1 MVFHGRHFVQLRVL
15 RKWQVIEVIEVSGL
29 AFCSFFRDFNGRPKS
44 DQILGSSGHGIRLWF
59 SLVGVF
65 VGCPFLRPRGPIE
78 VIEMIEVIEVIR
90 WAAGRRYVA
99 QGLRWGG
106 RVEAILDSWCFG
118 HGGGMGF
125 TYGLAVFLKVPILVF
140 PIRPHFKILAFRF

>member
-1 MVFHGRHFVQLRVL
+1 MGSF
-15 RKWQVIEVIEVSGL
+15 L
-29 AFCSFFRDFNGRPKS
+29 AHFFRDFNGGSKS

-65 VGCPFLRPRGPIE
+65 VDCPFLRPRGPIE

-90 WAAGRRYVA
+90 RPAGRRYVA

-118 HGGGMGF
+118 HGG
-125 TYGLAVFLKVPILVF
+125 LAWDLPMVWQCF
-140 PIRPHFKILAFRF
+140 

>member
-1 MVFHGRHFVQLRVL
+1 MGSFFAH
-15 RKWQVIEVIEVSGL
+15 
-29 AFCSFFRDFNGRPKS
+29 FFRDFNGGPKS

-65 VGCPFLRPRGPIE
+65 VDCPFLRPRGPIE

-90 WAAGRRYVA
+90 RPAGRRYVA

-118 HGGGMGF
+118 HGGWHGIYLWFGS
-125 TYGLAVFLKVPILVF
+125 VFESPNPSF
-140 PIRPHFKILAFRF
+140 SDPPPF

>member
-1 MVFHGRHFVQLRVL
+1 M
-15 RKWQVIEVIEVSGL
+15 
-29 AFCSFFRDFNGRPKS
+29 
-44 DQILGSSGHGIRLWF
+44 GSSGHGIRLWF

-65 VGCPFLRPRGPIE
+65 VDCPFLRPRGPIE

-90 WAAGRRYVA
+90 WPLAGDT
-99 QGLRWGG
+99 LRKGPDGG
-106 RVEAILDSWCFG
+106 VESRPSWILGVSAM
-118 HGGGMGF
+118 GGGMGF